1 MGSISE
7 PYFLTKIPYPINS
20 KFDRQCQIAN
30 VFPKGY
36 HEIVIAINGVGINI
50 YDADSGQII
59 TNYPV
64 NGNVQFSC
72 APISIREETNK
83 KRKTIAGSVEVNTK
97 YQKLL
102 LWIEKSNL
110 DELQFKFIN
119 IESKV
124 INIQLLQD
132 YIISFFESG
141 EIIQYNSY
149 LDIICKVSTD
159 ISNIVHCGQI
169 KVKLP
174 YEIFSIESKEEDI
187 VYEISVKN
195 SRIIII
201 NIFQICET
209 TCTKLNTI
217 TGILTMDFDTNHR
230 IILTEKCIIYHLT
243 STHLFTYILTSS
255 NIEFKSKTKFSK
267 ELSTPFFLEI
277 FHNHHIII
285 CTTNKILLFDA
296 VYQVFFFSKEVTHI
310 NTAPIIIHTSES
322 SKFRNALLV
331 LSNTEFVILST
342 ISSSKNSFLVDM
354 LGKVEDKKKSNL
366 MVINSVTSFERKRSN
381 VLVLESPK
389 KTKKYLK
396 EQEKLTKSFL
406 LKLKKYSLL
415 KDGNKF
421 DIFFFK
427 CFNTKKFTNNL
438 QNKNFNKENSYS
450 KSNTQSRKI
459 ELSPQILEKITQM
472 IFLPAKKEDIHNS
485 NKTAKFQILFYP
497 KKTLNYLIRVA
508 PLSLLKSEFSG
519 FIDAIVTLDSSLLLN
534 LFLSSD
540 LLPPRELA
548 SALKYVLNRD
558 PMDMKIFKKVLK
570 MMNNYTE
577 EQIVSALKTEFAGN
591 EMEKLINLL
600 GKQILK
606 IESKKLKK
614 LSYIRDELVIYRML
628 ENSLDTIGICGIT
641 IQNIRPS
648 FFNVTFDILKRT
660 INEIMD
666 INYIINMLDEL
677 IRRAGGH
684 KNINQKYQ
692 EFKLNQSSNINLKK
706 NTRSHAVTLSNQ
718 LSSKSTL
725 QENHLKTKRA
735 RGYQK
740 NFFVGKYSIERLEL

>member
-7 PYFLTKIPYPINS
+7 PYFLTRIPYPINS
-20 KFDRQCQIAN
+20 KFAKQCQIAN

-64 NGNVQFSC
+64 NGNTQFSC
-72 APISIREETNK
+72 APISIRKETNK
-83 KRKTIAGSVEVNTK
+83 KRTTIAGSVEINTRNR
-97 YQKLL
+97 KLL

-110 DELQFKFIN
+110 DVQFKFIN
-119 IESKV
+119 IKSKV

-141 EIIQYNSY
+141 EIIQYNSNM
-149 LDIICKVSTD
+149 DIICKVSTD

-169 KVKLP
+169 KLKLP
-174 YEIFSIESKEEDI
+174 YEIFSIENKEEDI
-187 VYEISVKN
+187 VYKISIED

-209 TCTKLNTI
+209 RCTELNTI
-217 TGILTMDFDTNHR
+217 TGILAMDFHINHR
-230 IILTEKCIIYHLT
+230 IALTEKSIIYHLT

-267 ELSTPFFLEI
+267 ELSIPFFLEI

-285 CTTNKILLFDA
+285 CTADKILLFDA
-296 VYQVFFFSKEVTHI
+296 LYQVFFFSREITHI

-331 LSNTEFVILST
+331 LSNTEFLILST
-342 ISSSKNSFLVDM
+342 ISSPKNSFLIDM
-354 LGKVEDKKKSNL
+354 LGKVDDKKESNI
-366 MVINSVTSFERKRSN
+366 MVINSVTSFEKKRSN
-381 VLVLESPK
+381 VLILESPK

-396 EQEKLTKSFL
+396 EQEKLAKSFL

-427 CFNTKKFTNNL
+427 YFNTKKFSNNL
-438 QNKNFNKENSYS
+438 QNKDFSKGNGYS

-459 ELSPQILEKITQM
+459 ELSPQILEKIARM
-472 IFLPAKKEDIHNS
+472 IFVPPKKEDMHNL

-497 KKTLNYLIRVA
+497 KKTLNYLIRVV
-508 PLSLLKSEFSG
+508 PLSLLKSDFSG
-519 FIDAIVTLDSSLLLN
+519 FINAIVTLDSSLLLN

-548 SALKYVLNRD
+548 SALKYVLNKD
-558 PMDMKIFKKVLK
+558 PVDMKIFKKVSK

-577 EQIVSALKTEFAGN
+577 EQIISALKTEFTGN
-591 EMEKLINLL
+591 EIEKLINLL

-606 IESKKLKK
+606 TESKKLKK

-641 IQNIRPS
+641 MQNIRPS
-648 FFNVTFDILKRT
+648 FFDVTYNILKKT
-660 INEIMD
+660 INETID

-692 EFKLNQSSNINLKK
+692 EFKLNQSNNINLKK
-706 NTRSHAVTLSNQ
+706 NTRSRAVALSNQ
-718 LSSKSTL
+718 LSCRSAL

-735 RGYQK
+735 RAYQK